1 MIIGD
6 TNLASDLISGTVSG
20 IVSGAFLALSLF
32 IANRVRN
39 WSLERKLRKGF
50 ARCGTGIGDGYMTLV
65 VENRLPVAVR
75 VRTVFLVGAKGQG
88 GLELKYMRPVSNAA
102 LFNALGQSS
111 SPKRISVESHF
122 TTEPEGESGV
132 TLAGFSGGLW
142 GVSYGEVLREAW
154 SIQDAWMILE
164 YPTLLGGV
172 AFIRV
177 HLDLPTLG
185 LVRRAIADVRGERG
199 N

>member
-1 MIIGD
+1 MTIGD
-6 TNLASDLISGTVSG
+6 TKLLSDVISGTVSG

-32 IANRVRN
+32 IANRARN
-39 WSLERKLRKGF
+39 WALERKLRKGF
-50 ARCGTGIGDGYMTLV
+50 GRCGTGVGDGYLTLI

-75 VRTVFLVGAKGQG
+75 VRTAFLAGAKGQG

-102 LFNALGQSS
+102 LFNALGQAS
-111 SPKRISVESHF
+111 SPNRIAVSAHF
-122 TTEPEGESGV
+122 AAEPEGESGI

-142 GVSYGEVLREAW
+142 GVSDQDVRREPW

-164 YPTLLGGV
+164 YPTLLGGA

-177 HLDLPTLG
+177 HLDQPTLG
-185 LVRRAIADVRGERG
+185 LVRRAIADVRGEPT